1 MYNMIS
7 WWARNPKA
15 ANLLM
20 AAIII
25 VGIATFS
32 RIEQGSLSTSTFKP
46 DLNSLVEYDAIIDKP
61 RKKVDHTCE

>member
-1 MYNMIS
+1 MYKMIS

-20 AAIII
+20 AGIII

-32 RIEQGSLSTSTFKP
+32 RIEQEVFPKISAPVVSVCLLYTSP
-46 DLNSLVEYDAIIDKP
+46 SP
-61 RKKVDHTCE
+61 RE